1 MRIAPWFPSGT
12 SIPAIIRKSVVLP
25 EPDGPSSAT
34 NSPVS
39 TLKLT
44 SLSAAKFPNFF
55 PMLRISVLLLY
66 LIPRPLRIFAAVELR
81 FPIDQCLERN
91 CHQRQNGE
99 QRRHGKSRRR
109 VILVVEYLGMEWD
122 RVGRSSNMAGHD
134 GHGTELSHCP
144 RVAQNH
150 PVQEPPFNVGQSH
163 APK

>member
-44 SLSAAKFPNFF
+44 SLSAAKLPNFF
-55 PMLRISVLLLY
+55 PMLRISM
-66 LIPRPLRIFAAVELR
+66 LILSLRPRPLRIFADVELR

-99 QRRHGKSRRR
+99 QRRHGKGRGR
-109 VILVVEYLGMEWD
+109 VMLVVEYLGMEWD
-122 RVGRSSNMAGHD
+122 RIGGAANMAGNH
-134 GHGTELSHCP
+134 GHGTELSHRP
-144 RVAQNH
+144 GDGRVRCR
-150 PVQEPPFNVGQSH
+150 V
-163 APK
+163 